1 MKRINMGRAILLGI
15 VLLCMLTGCYSEPFT
30 YEFRQP
36 RSNVEKVEICAYDH
50 REGTREVLGQLDDE
64 SIDDLLADIQALSCN
79 KETFSYDTPREYGD
93 VVIFIT
99 YLDGEEEMIGI
110 INIGW
115 RAPDGTH
122 HLTKKYFGVSYI
134 CAVIAKYVDAEVL
147 AEFDGF

>member
-50 REGTREVLGQLDDE
+50 KESTKEVLVQLDEETADALFA
-64 SIDDLLADIQALSCN
+64 DLQALPCVEGFTIDAPN
-79 KETFSYDTPREYGD
+79 SYGP

-110 INIGW
+110 YNIGW
-115 RAPDGTH
+115 RDADGKLHTSNMNFHIPDMRA
-122 HLTKKYFGVSYI
+122 LI
-134 CAVIAKYVDAEVL
+134 PKYVDAEL
-147 AEFDGF
+147 IAEFGEF